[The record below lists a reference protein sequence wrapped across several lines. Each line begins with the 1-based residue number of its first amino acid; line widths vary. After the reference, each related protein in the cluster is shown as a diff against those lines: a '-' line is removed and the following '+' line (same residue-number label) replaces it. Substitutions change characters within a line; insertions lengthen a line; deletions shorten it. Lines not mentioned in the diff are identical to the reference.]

1 MTPKPTHQPDRTIAI
16 KHLEERWIEKQAK
29 KKTAPP
35 QNTSNN
41 PPADGKSKK

>member
-1 MTPKPTHQPDRTIAI
+1 MTPKPAHQPDRTIAI

-35 QNTSNN
+35 QNTSN
-41 PPADGKSKK
+41 PPAAGKSKK